1 MEITIGTF
9 NLNNLFSRYNF
20 TGEIEAFRDA
30 DTEVEIDVHYAFGPA
45 DTYKIR
51 TYKGRLV
58 AAKNPEDTKKVAER
72 ILSKNV
78 DVLAVQEVED
88 IDTLKQFNRE
98 NPKGLYKYV
107 GLIEGN
113 DLRLIDVGILSK
125 LPIGSMTSWQHA
137 VHPDDPNEPIF
148 GRDLLE
154 ADILT
159 PSRSKK
165 LFTLFNNHLKSH
177 YVDFRENKDE
187 GERKNN
193 LRRSRQAE
201 VIGTI
206 VKDRTRPDS
215 RYIIPGDMN
224 DPPDSPYLKGFV
236 KDEELK
242 LTDALANP
250 KETHPAKTD
259 EPPPASTAHR

>member
-1 MEITIGTF
+1 MEIKIGTF
-9 NLNNLFSRYNF
+9 NLNNLFSRHNF
-20 TGEIEAFRDA
+20 ESEIEALRDA
-30 DTEVEIDVHYAFGPA
+30 ETDVESDVRYTFGPA
-45 DTYKIR
+45 STYKIR

-58 AAKNPEDTKKVAER
+58 AAKKPEDTKKVADR
-72 ILSKNV
+72 VISMDV

-98 NPKGLYKYV
+98 HLKGLYKYV

-125 LPIGSMTSWQHA
+125 LPIASMTSCQHA

-154 ADILT
+154 IDILT

-177 YVDFRENKDE
+177 YVDYREDKVE
-187 GERKNN
+187 GEKKNN

-206 VKDRTRPDS
+206 VKDRTRPDI
-215 RYIIPGDMN
+215 RYIILGDMN
-224 DPPDSPYLKGFV
+224 DPPDSRYLRWFV
-236 KDEELK
+236 RDNELK
-242 LTDALANP
+242 LTNALSNP
-250 KETHPAKTD
+250 KETRPPKADGH
-259 EPPPASTAHR
+259 PPASTA